1 LAAKL
6 LRSKLVM
13 GNAEKFAGW
22 AWELDRNNHYW
33 QDETA
38 ADEGALANKS
48 VTDPPLPGHGYRRK
62 Y

>member
-1 LAAKL
+1 
-6 LRSKLVM
+6 M

-38 ADEGALANKS
+38 ADEGASANKS
-48 VTDPPLPGHGYRRK
+48 VIDPPLPVHGYRRK